1 MMLGKGKTPLLLKH
15 RFRDEPF
22 FSPFPSGLLY
32 SNRLFA
38 FPWGIFD
45 RETEWEFLVALL
57 RNPGCWLLP
66 HRERERGGL
75 LFQGLRPTPITEKHA
90 CNAPRRLFRGW
101 SEAGHSRLG
110 NGHVGFLPGF
120 FFFFHPQ
127 DFCFA
132 KVTTEGRDDTDRGIS
147 TTAGARDGTDQR
159 WQGKANPGI
168 GLPRQGWFRDATTR
182 RDVSQGPSWGSLT
195 VLWRR
200 GVCFGFWWLLQL
212 LSASPTFRQDKQILE
227 MVNMFCADF
236 SSRAFQPS
244 MN

>member
-120 FFFFHPQ
+120 FFFFPSPGFL
-127 DFCFA
+127 FC
-132 KVTTEGRDDTDRGIS
+132 KSDDR
-147 TTAGARDGTDQR
+147 R
-159 WQGKANPGI
+159 
-168 GLPRQGWFRDATTR
+168 TR
-182 RDVSQGPSWGSLT
+182 RHRQRNFHN
-195 VLWRR
+195 RR
-200 GVCFGFWWLLQL
+200 GPGRHGSAVAGESESWDRV
-212 LSASPTFRQDKQILE
+212 ASPRL
-227 MVNMFCADF
+227 V
-236 SSRAFQPS
+236 P
-244 MN
+244 